1 MDGPLEMNREVG
13 IEKRLK
19 DLATITPEEQG
30 LSLLSLS
37 AVRQVAQE
45 FGLSP
50 REVEMR
56 ALEERILPARYLR
69 SLGTVGW
76 EGQIK
81 LLQATVAVVGLGG
94 LGGNVIEGLARAG
107 IGHLILIDLDTFV
120 EHNLNRGALGT
131 EANLGASKVEVARAR
146 VAEINSVVGV
156 TTYAVEATAENLPRL
171 LEGAD
176 VVVDALDRLPTR
188 LTLQDAAQS
197 LGIPMV
203 HGAIGGMTGQ
213 VMTILPGDEGLYALY
228 GRGKVPERGIEAQ
241 QGCPTATPM
250 MVAAWQVQEVLKVLL
265 DKGELLRHR
274 MLLMDAET
282 GTVDVIRL
290 GIGAC
295 HAMESG
301 EVQGH

>member
-1 MDGPLEMNREVG
+1 MKSEMEIG
-13 IEKRLK
+13 ERLRC
-19 DLATITPEEQG
+19 LATATPEKQG

-37 AVRQVAQE
+37 AVRQVAWE

-50 REVEMR
+50 REVEIR
-56 ALEERILPARYLR
+56 TLEERILPERYLR

-81 LLQATVAVVGLGG
+81 LLQATVAIVGLGG
-94 LGGNVIEGLARAG
+94 LGSNVVEGLARAG
-107 IGHLILIDLDTFV
+107 IGHLILVDPDIFV
-120 EHNLNRGALGT
+120 EHNLNRVILGT
-131 EANLGASKVEVARAR
+131 EANLGDSKVEAARAR
-146 VAEINSVVGV
+146 VAEINSAVEV

-171 LEGAD
+171 LEEAD

-213 VMTILPGDEGLYALY
+213 VMTIFPGDEGLYTLY
-228 GRGKVPERGIEAQ
+228 GRGEVPERGIEAE

-250 MVAAWQVQEVLKVLL
+250 MIAAWQVQEVLKVLL
-265 DKGELLRHR
+265 DKGEPLRNR
-274 MLLMDAET
+274 VLLMDAEL
-282 GTVDVIRL
+282 GIVDVIRL
-290 GIGAC
+290 GMG
-295 HAMESG
+295 ESG